1 MSLLMIITLALSTA
15 SAQTDDQAVEAEAP
29 TRPALTSRA
38 ATENCSSEGLR
49 RVAWSLNVREQA
61 LDRRERM
68 LAKREEDLVKA
79 QKELERWITDLEG
92 VRDEIAGM
100 LNLHSDEDKKIDALK
115 EMVENMRP
123 KQAAQVLA
131 ELKVGLA
138 VKVID
143 RMDRSKAG
151 KAMAVMEAKKAAQ
164 VAEQLTK
171 PITVGA
177 GQ

>member
-1 MSLLMIITLALSTA
+1 MHFWMLLTLMSTPSLAQNEANAESASKREAVVSRDVLS
-15 SAQTDDQAVEAEAP
+15 E
-29 TRPALTSRA
+29 
-38 ATENCSSEGLR
+38 CSSDGLK
-49 RVAWSLNVREQA
+49 RVAWTLNMREQA

-68 LAKREEDLVKA
+68 MAQREADLVTA
-79 QKELERWITDLEG
+79 QEELQRWIEELEG

-100 LNLHSDEDKKIDALK
+100 LNLHSDEDKKIQALR

-123 KQAAQVLA
+123 KQAAMVLS
-131 ELKVGLA
+131 EVEVSLA

-151 KAMAVMEAKKAAQ
+151 KAMAVMQAAKAAQ
-164 VAEQLTK
+164 IAKELTM
-171 PITVGA
+171 PITVGE